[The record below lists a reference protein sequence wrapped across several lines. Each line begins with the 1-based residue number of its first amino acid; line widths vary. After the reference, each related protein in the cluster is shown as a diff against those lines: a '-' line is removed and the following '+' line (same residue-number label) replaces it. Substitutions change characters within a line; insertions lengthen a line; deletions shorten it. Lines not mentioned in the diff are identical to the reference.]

1 MITQFLPNYNLIEV
15 KWYGMTGLFPKDNIE
30 VMQEER
36 PQSDE
41 KLLQLAKREL
51 DMYQQNGPSR

>member
-36 PQSDE
+36 P
-41 KLLQLAKREL
+41 
-51 DMYQQNGPSR
+51 